1 MAALLYDEIAFGK
14 LAKYEAFAAVCG
26 GHKTAHPCAEFET
39 RSFTSGTN
47 VPLKNIADFN
57 MAWQKVKT

>member
-1 MAALLYDEIAFGK
+1 MAALLYAEFAFDK

-26 GHKTAHPCAEFET
+26 GHKAAHPCAEFET

-47 VPLKNIADFN
+47 APLKNITDFN